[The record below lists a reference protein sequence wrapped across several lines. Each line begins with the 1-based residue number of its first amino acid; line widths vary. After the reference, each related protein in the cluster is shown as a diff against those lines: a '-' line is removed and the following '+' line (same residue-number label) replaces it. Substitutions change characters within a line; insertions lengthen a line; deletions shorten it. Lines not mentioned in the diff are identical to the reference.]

1 MVCAVFLGLLISV
14 TSFAAK
20 VNLRSDQDKQF
31 DFRGAKTWGWD
42 VEEQGD
48 VKMARSAEDDPVAIK
63 RQYGPTIVDA
73 ITREVTQRG
82 LTPAADASKP
92 PDLRFHYYLLVT
104 VGVNAQ
110 VMGQFLP
117 AVPEWG
123 LPPFNAQTSAFSIV
137 QTGSLVLDAV
147 RWLRG
152 LPVKSLVR
160 SPSTFDLALRVLVR
174 TPASVTK
181 LASDINRRTGARA
194 QIARAD
200 SSGAIAIPSLY
211 LSNGMPGPFLDLP
224 EPPARGLG
232 SAGER
237 AGELQH
243 WSDLWTTPRWRA
255 AVFTAPR
262 DSGGR
267 DLQTWS

>member
-1 MVCAVFLGLLISV
+1 MECALVLALLISV

-48 VKMARSAEDDPVAIK
+48 VKMARSAEDDPAAIK

-73 ITREVTQRG
+73 ITRELVQRG
-82 LTPAADASKP
+82 LAPATDASKP

-110 VMGQFLP
+110 TMGQFLP

-123 LPPFNAQTSAFSIV
+123 LPPFNAQTTAFNIV

-147 RWLRG
+147 SPALGRVVWRGIAQTEIATERTDEQRHKRLREVIRE
-152 LPVKSLVR
+152 LVKKFPTR
-160 SPSTFDLALRVLVR
+160 
-174 TPASVTK
+174 K
-181 LASDINRRTGARA
+181 
-194 QIARAD
+194 
-200 SSGAIAIPSLY
+200 
-211 LSNGMPGPFLDLP
+211 
-224 EPPARGLG
+224 
-232 SAGER
+232 
-237 AGELQH
+237 
-243 WSDLWTTPRWRA
+243 
-255 AVFTAPR
+255 
-262 DSGGR
+262 
-267 DLQTWS
+267 